1 MTGSNIRQFFR
12 DLFGSRLVQR
22 LEEDLIR
29 LRTDFE
35 ARLNDKDIQ
44 LALLREEKQQLQAKV
59 ALYELTIMPR
69 SSVQGAEVVGYS
81 KPTKP
86 NFSRE
91 MFQSP
96 PAISS
101 WQKVQMEH
109 EAQMKKEIEEE
120 KQAQEQ
126 VNGR

>member
-1 MTGSNIRQFFR
+1 MTGSDIRKFFR
-12 DLFGSRLVQR
+12 DLFGSRLVER

-35 ARLNDKDIQ
+35 SRLNDKEYFI
-44 LALLREEKQQLQAKV
+44 ATMREENQQLKSKV

-69 SSVQGAEVVGYS
+69 ASVQGAEVVGYQ

-86 NFSRE
+86 NFSKE
-91 MFQSP
+91 MFSSP

-101 WQKVQMEH
+101 WQKIQMEH
-109 EAQMKKEIEEE
+109 DAKILAEIEEE
-120 KQAQEQ
+120 KKAQATT
-126 VNGR
+126 